1 MRSIIN
7 EILTEGRVEDA
18 KDLIRKHYLVDEG
31 QDYTWVVD
39 HLVEKDP
46 SGNNKYLIWMVKRM
60 IDDEEDTTD
69 NTEGALIDLVTDF
82 HLPAVQAR
90 VPSTDINYYKNTE
103 ELTDAVVI
111 ALEGMRE
118 KTSKQQVAKGT
129 NKIVEDDRWLILHPE
144 TKESSCKYGQGTKWC
159 TSMTDAS
166 HYENYT
172 KDGNLYY
179 IIDKSKELGKYSKV
193 AVYIKWDEAEG
204 EWYDAED
211 NKLSDNMAELIES
224 MLPEGYMDDIKVYHD
239 QYEPPTEP
247 RLNPDNLDKFFKDF
261 VEYNIDSRD
270 LINIFGRIVTNTGVW
285 LWDDDYFRD
294 GDGVMVFHPAEK
306 EGSGNVAFFATPWA
320 HGSEGVPLDLEYYT
334 KDGENESELVWRADN
349 QRVFG
354 MEREQIV
361 DRFDI
366 PKEYGEEFQFRGG
379 PTDAGWMLVRRYGD
393 YIKGYLSSEKVVKWV
408 GETVGLPETTTWE
421 RTSHVSGY
429 KFENVKTA
437 KLANAFIDY
446 IKMAEENGVMA
457 TRKDFLEFINK
468 PATPGY
474 FSSFFS
480 AIYAAGIVEK
490 HRKGR
495 QFYYTLG
502 PNYEAYMAGTL
513 KRANE

>member
-18 KDLIRKHYLVDEG
+18 KDIIRKHYLVDEG

-46 SGNNKYLIWMVKRM
+46 SGNNKYLMWMVKRM
-60 IDDEEDTTD
+60 IDDEEDTRD
-69 NTEGALIDLVTDF
+69 NTEGALIELVTDF

-90 VPSTDINYYKNTE
+90 VPSTDINYYKNTQ

-129 NKIVEDDRWLILHPE
+129 NKIVEDDRWLILHPQ

-159 TSMTDAS
+159 TSMADAS

-179 IIDKSKELGKYSKV
+179 IIDKSKELGRYYKV
-193 AVYIKWDEAEG
+193 ALYYTWDG
-204 EWYDAED
+204 EEQWYDAED
-211 NKLSDNMAELIES
+211 NKLSDNMVELIES
-224 MLPEGYMDDIKVYHD
+224 MLPEGYMTQIQQYHD
-239 QYEPPTEP
+239 QYQPPTEP
-247 RLNPDNLDKFFKDF
+247 KLNPNNLGEFFRDF
-261 VEYNIDSRD
+261 VHYNINSRD
-270 LINIFGRIVTNTGVW
+270 LGNILGRIVTNTGVW
-285 LWDDDYFRD
+285 IWDDDYFRD
-294 GDGVMVFHPAEK
+294 GDGIMAFQPQE
-306 EGSGNVAFFATPWA
+306 ESETNNVSFFSTPWV
-320 HGSEGVPLDLEYYT
+320 HGTEGVPLDLESYT
-334 KDGENESELVWRADN
+334 KDGEGESELVWRADN

-354 MEREQIV
+354 MEREEIV
-361 DRFDI
+361 DKFNI
-366 PKEYGEEFQFRGG
+366 PADYLEEFGTRGD
-379 PTDAGWMLVRRYGD
+379 TNDAGWMIMRRYAD
-393 YIKGYLSSEKVVKWV
+393 YIKGYLSSDKVVEWFE
-408 GETVGLPETTTWE
+408 ETVGLPETTTWE
-421 RTSHVSGY
+421 STSWVNSY
-429 KFENVKTA
+429 KFENQKTA

-474 FSSFFS
+474 FSMFFS
-480 AIYAAGIVEK
+480 AINAAGIVEK

-502 PNYEAYMAGTL
+502 PNYEAYKAGTL